1 MAKNQNPSEQLKQFL
16 DFIDES
22 RRIFSMAQDAV
33 QVEERRQI
41 DLLHE
46 IEFAPNAKER
56 NRVATKLHR
65 CRENRRNY
73 KDMVKRY
80 EMIVNFFNDGQNQK
94 VINQL
99 RQLLGRQ
106 RKEEEYLD
114 GERIYKKRA

>member
-16 DFIDES
+16 DFTDES

-65 CRENRRNY
+65 CRENRRTY

-80 EMIVNFFNDGQNQK
+80 EMIVNFFADSQNQR
-94 VINQL
+94 VINQM

-114 GERIYKKRA
+114 GERVYKKRV